1 MTSASS
7 VFCTDTGHNNTSSAV
22 ARCCSYT
29 VSQPCRGL
37 PGAVPVLLSRSLA
50 ASRPVSVSVSV
61 RRTTRHKPVDSSHH
75 RHNSSAFRSISVC
88 RPVFV
93 QLRRTNSVSITVNTS
108 CSRPAVLSL
117 PSPLLGKAAFVPG
130 SLYLTRHRRSARVSR
145 ELIGG
150 ASLTDYV
157 ARILHV
163 QRDYPLL
170 LGILSVST
178 TTANDGK
185 HNTIGNTIKFDVM
198 LKVHT
203 SRDQKIKKYIQKEQ
217 KQDR

>member
-1 MTSASS
+1 M
-7 VFCTDTGHNNTSSAV
+7 
-22 ARCCSYT
+22 
-29 VSQPCRGL
+29 
-37 PGAVPVLLSRSLA
+37 
-50 ASRPVSVSVSV
+50 SV
-61 RRTTRHKPVDSSHH
+61 RRSRTTRHKPVDSSHH
-75 RHNSSAFRSISVC
+75 RHNSSALRSIPVC

-117 PSPLLGKAAFVPG
+117 PSPLLDKAAFVPG

-170 LGILSVST
+170 LGILAVST
-178 TTANDGK
+178 TTANDEK

-203 SRDQKIKKYIQKEQ
+203 SRDQKIKNIYTERTETRPMSSESSSVTNSETQMDQCHNPKPSNP
-217 KQDR
+217 RCVA